1 MTKLSSTPTIYDQL
15 KFACH
20 LSLKKAWKPIP
31 LMNNIN
37 FFFMQNFS
45 WDLVDI
51 VYNAIGHCVNLQA
64 ITMELWQQIL

>member
-1 MTKLSSTPTIYDQL
+1 
-15 KFACH
+15 
-20 LSLKKAWKPIP
+20 
-31 LMNNIN
+31 MNNIN

-64 ITMELWQQIL
+64 ITMELWQQILQDLMQIEFKTNENE